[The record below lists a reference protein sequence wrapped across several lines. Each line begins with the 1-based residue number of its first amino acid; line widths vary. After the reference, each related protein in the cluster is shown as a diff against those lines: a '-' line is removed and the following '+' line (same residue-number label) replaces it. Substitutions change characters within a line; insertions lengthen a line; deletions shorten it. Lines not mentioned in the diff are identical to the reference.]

1 MSLSLLICSLL
12 FSLIY
17 ISTSYNFNSAFK
29 IRSNLNSLHA
39 APTNSDN
46 YNAPTVEKSRLK
58 VLCTGP
64 SVNSALLR
72 AEIKKGLVFYRG
84 CECLYHYDI
93 NSNQLVLTAEG
104 KTSKL
109 ISFMVILSSLSLYA
123 SSCYYIASFYI

>member
-1 MSLSLLICSLL
+1 MDLTKQRSIEVLRMSLRLLLCSLL
-12 FSLIY
+12 LSLIC
-17 ISTSYNFNSAFK
+17 ISTSYSFSSALK
-29 IRSNLNSLHA
+29 VRSKLNSLHS
-39 APTNSDN
+39 APPTSTDN
-46 YNAPTVEKSRLK
+46 YNAPTVEKARLK

-109 ISFMVILSSLSLYA
+109 ISFMVILSL
-123 SSCYYIASFYI
+123 

>member
-1 MSLSLLICSLL
+1 M
-12 FSLIY
+12 
-17 ISTSYNFNSAFK
+17 STSYKFNSAFK
-29 IRSNLNSLHA
+29 VRSNINSLHA
-39 APTNSDN
+39 ASPTSNDN
-46 YNAPTVEKSRLK
+46 YNAPSIEKARLK

-123 SSCYYIASFYI
+123 SSCYYISSFFI

>member
-1 MSLSLLICSLL
+1 MSLRLLLCTLLLSLIC
-12 FSLIY
+12 
-17 ISTSYNFNSAFK
+17 ISTSYIFNSAFEV
-29 IRSNLNSLHA
+29 RSNINSLHA
-39 APTNSDN
+39 SSPTNDN
-46 YNAPTVEKSRLK
+46 YNAPSLEKSRLK
-58 VLCTGP
+58 VLCSGP

-123 SSCYYIASFYI
+123 IYCYYISSFFI